1 MNFSRI
7 GILTA
12 ALTGL
17 VLAGC
22 TSERFSG
29 VDTRA
34 PAPAPLAA
42 APAGQ
47 VQTGQLPPP
56 GQPGMAD
63 PSQFPAPPGQ
73 EDEFGNGEF
82 GNDGFGED
90 RPNGDT
96 QVASLPP
103 QGAPEVTA
111 GSVAGV
117 WNATVAGQSCRIA
130 TPQTRF
136 GEGFRAGPL
145 RCPSPL
151 DQVKSWNVSGSQLTL
166 YDENGSA
173 LARLYSS
180 SGRFEGQT
188 SNGQSVSLVR

>member
-73 EDEFGNGEF
+73 EDEF